1 MLISRIEGRK
11 LCLVELLFHLSDKL
25 CKIEH
30 RLQYIKS
37 QTKNLI
43 HHKAHGTNNYLRSFS
58 IYQRVGRLSM

>member
-37 QTKNLI
+37 QTKNLV
-43 HHKAHGTNNYLRSFS
+43 HHKAHGTNDYY
-58 IYQRVGRLSM
+58 I